1 MTGADRQL
9 YETPP
14 RCSADASAE
23 TALNAK
29 TEVGFTLQTLIV
41 MAVFVLAAVGAGIG
55 LIAVTSSSSDDF
67 EDAGKTGVEERCA
80 PNEVNDPE
88 LEARGVA
95 GVNQTYRRPAYK
107 EYEEIVADEIGC
119 NPVCATWEYY
129 DPGLAAEGIGGPEGN
144 GGVYSTDEGCFAP
157 CYWEFS
163 PFSEIKRPKPGNLW
177 GAGGVGSGSRLHYF
191 DDNRAPVVDQF
202 RLGVNYR
209 RSSTNLDE
217 APPNISNKNT
227 RAQHNDLDIRTP
239 NPSADGKPIF
249 WTKAKNVVH
258 GARRVAGT
266 PLHPAQI
273 AYGLPTVYKPNWFSQ
288 GADPGSSDPKLR
300 NGNDNWE
307 DENWEV
313 RADPSEGVCT
323 IVNITLDDQVVCSS
337 EWDDCRRS

>member
-1 MTGADRQL
+1 
-9 YETPP
+9 
-14 RCSADASAE
+14 
-23 TALNAK
+23 
-29 TEVGFTLQTLIV
+29 

-55 LIAVTSSSSDDF
+55 LIAVTTSSSDDF

-80 PNEVNDPE
+80 PNEVKDPE

-157 CYWEFS
+157 CYWDFS
-163 PFSEIKRPKPGNLW
+163 PFLDIRRPKPGNLW
-177 GAGGVGSGSRLHYF
+177 GTGGVGSASRLHYF

-209 RSSTNLDE
+209 RSADLTVP
-217 APPNISNKNT
+217 PPNLNNNNT
-227 RAQHNDLDIRTP
+227 RAQHNDLDVRPTSP
-239 NPSADGKPIF
+239 NRDGKPFF
-249 WTKAKNVVH
+249 WAKRRPADVN

-266 PLHPAQI
+266 PLHPDQI
-273 AYGLPTVYKPNWFSQ
+273 AYGLPTVYKPNWFSPS
-288 GADPGSSDPKLR
+288 ADPGSSDPKLR

-337 EWDDCRRS
+337 EWDNCRRS